1 MQVSKGIHTRGF
13 SLSQNPRQ
21 RWGAEQHC
29 AKQYETVFLHDI
41 ESNFVRIN
49 QIGQFQLYEVIISFI
64 NEPRDKAL
72 TARYLAWG
80 LILSL
85 VHPVRP
91 RGPMM
96 GGLMIPNCHASI
108 SPLECPIWRWWTRA
122 RVDRVSWRYADKNTT
137 SVDSQN
143 LCAWILRRS
152 ARIFR
157 EGGIDSNGPIFLQL
171 SQAPCSVHIGTTSIA
186 CSIYVTS
193 FCYTALQ
200 GPICIWGERSPIYR
214 GGGLPLE
221 KKRRKSIKH
230 GSHAW
235 RRQSIQ

>member
-1 MQVSKGIHTRGF
+1 M
-13 SLSQNPRQ
+13 
-21 RWGAEQHC
+21 
-29 AKQYETVFLHDI
+29 
-41 ESNFVRIN
+41 RID
-49 QIGQFQLYEVIISFI
+49 QIGQFQLYEVIISFK
-64 NEPRDKAL
+64 NAPRDKAL

-108 SPLECPIWRWWTRA
+108 SPW
-122 RVDRVSWRYADKNTT
+122 
-137 SVDSQN
+137 SVQFGDDGHEQG
-143 LCAWILRRS
+143 LTGYHGGMMI
-152 ARIFR
+152 RIPLLLTVRTCVLGSSDVVPGYSGRGALTQMVQSFYT
-157 EGGIDSNGPIFLQL
+157 

-200 GPICIWGERSPIYR
+200 GPICIWGERWPSMRSPI
-214 GGGLPLE
+214 GGRPPPRKE
-221 KKRRKSIKH
+221 KKKKH
-230 GSHAW
+230 QARISCLKEAIHPVVH
-235 RRQSIQ
+235 